1 MRLTHRASKI
11 FEQNIDKEVKN
22 NNPKRFWKYAS
33 SKTNVKSNIPDLYTS
48 DNESPNDMTGNYQ
61 EKAEKWGFFFSSVF
75 TNEVDGIWNI
85 VSKPEI
91 SFKLNRFY
99 WCRYCWHKKLAKSRV
114 TKSPGLDQ
122 MHPHTLYETRSV
134 LINP

>member
-11 FEQNIDKEVKN
+11 YELNIDKEVK
-22 NNPKRFWKYAS
+22 NNPKRFWKYAA

-61 EKAEKWGFFFSSVF
+61 EKAEKLGYFFSGVF

-91 SFKLNRFY
+91 SFKLNRSID
-99 WCRYCWHKKLAKSRV
+99 ADIV
-114 TKSPGLDQ
+114 G
-122 MHPHTLYETRSV
+122 TR
-134 LINP
+134 N